1 MNDQYVALAKRDGY
15 RSRSAYKLIEIN
27 DKFKILRPGCTVLD
41 LGACPGGWS
50 QVAAKQVV
58 ENEGKKGLVV
68 AVDLQPLE
76 EIENVTCLQC
86 DIESEAALL
95 DTYLDNRRF
104 DVVLSD
110 MAPKSCGH
118 RQVDHAN
125 IINLCELARDIALQR
140 LVTSGC
146 FVTKI
151 LHGEFE
157 QEFKKSLTA
166 HFEKVSYFKPKSSRS
181 ESSEMYLVALKFKG

>member
-1 MNDQYVALAKRDGY
+1 MAKKDGY

-27 DKFKILRPGCTVLD
+27 EKYKLLKPGCFVLD
-41 LGACPGGWS
+41 LGAYPGGWS
-50 QVAAKQVV
+50 QVAAQQVL
-58 ENEGKKGLVV
+58 EGGKKGLVI
-68 AVDLQPLE
+68 AVDLQQLE
-76 EIENVTCLQC
+76 GIDNVTCLQC
-86 DIESEAALL
+86 DIENEATFLYSHIGNL
-95 DTYLDNRRF
+95 CF

-125 IINLCELARDIALQR
+125 IMNLCELARDTALR
-140 LVTSGC
+140 SLKPFGC

-157 QEFKKSLTA
+157 QEFRKSLTQ
-166 HFEKVSYFKPKSSRS
+166 HFETVSYFKPQSSRS
-181 ESSEMYLVALKFKG
+181 ESSEMYLVALKFRG